1 MVNKINHR
9 SCQIGIFGLGYVG
22 LPLATLFG
30 EHGFNI
36 IGFENDT
43 KKINS
48 IINCRSYL
56 HQIEHSLI
64 KKLVENQFLKVTDDF
79 SLVKSLDILIFCL
92 PTPLGEHRDP
102 DLSYILNTLDSIKPF
117 LQKGQTLI
125 IESTTYPGTTDELL
139 KPLLESH
146 GFTIGVDFFL
156 VYSPEREDP
165 GNEKF
170 SIQTIPKVVSG
181 ITDQCKE
188 IGEILYK
195 QIINQIVPVSS
206 TKTAEMA
213 KLLENIHRSVN
224 IGLVNE
230 IKPLADKLNLDI
242 YEVIKAASTKP
253 FGFSPYYPGPGLGG
267 HCIPIDPFY
276 LTWKAKEFDI
286 RTKFIEL
293 AAEINSSMPYY
304 VVNKTAE
311 ALNNNSQSI
320 KDSRILILGLSYKKN
335 IDDVRESPSIEI
347 LSLLDSRGAIISYS
361 DPFFSKF
368 PNLRKYKFNF
378 ESIDV
383 TKNSLLLF
391 DCVIIATDHDSF
403 DYDLIKENSK
413 LIIDPRGRFTPSQ
426 KIYRA

>member
-1 MVNKINHR
+1 MVSKILDR
-9 SCQIGIFGLGYVG
+9 SSIIGVFGLGYVG
-22 LPLATLFG
+22 LPLAILFA
-30 EHGFNI
+30 ENQFNVV
-36 IGFENDT
+36 GLETDQS
-43 KKINS
+43 KIKLLRNH
-48 IINCRSYL
+48 RSYL
-56 HQIEHSLI
+56 HQIDHSVI
-64 KKLVENQFLKVTDDF
+64 KNLFTNNYLQVTDDF
-79 SLVKSLDILIFCL
+79 RLTKELDILIFCL

-102 DLSYILNTLDSIKPF
+102 DLSFILNTLDRVIPF
-117 LQKGQTLI
+117 LKKGQTLI

-139 KPLLESH
+139 LPLLERE
-146 GFTIGVDFFL
+146 GFTIGEDFFL

-165 GNEKF
+165 GNEDF
-170 SIQTIPKVVSG
+170 SIKTIPKVVSG
-181 ITDQCKE
+181 ISDQCKD
-188 IGEILYK
+188 IAEILYK
-195 QIINQIVPVSS
+195 EVINQIVPVSS

-213 KLLENIHRSVN
+213 KLLENIHRCVN

-320 KDSRILILGLSYKKN
+320 KDSKILILGLSYKKN

-347 LSLLDSRGAIISYS
+347 LSLLHSKGAIISYS
-361 DPFFSKF
+361 DPFFPTF
-368 PNLRKYKFNF
+368 PNLRKYTFNLK
-378 ESIDV
+378 SVDI
-383 TKNSLLLF
+383 TKAALLSF
-391 DCVIIATDHDSF
+391 DCVVLATDHDAF
-403 DYDLIKENSK
+403 DFKLIQDNSR
-413 LIIDPRGRFTPSQ
+413 LIIDPRGRFIPSN